1 MTFHSIVIVRNPLI
15 SILLA
20 IGLSGLICQAAP
32 RLNRKS
38 TRSEENATFSQLFT
52 TLFYQWDSNHDGVL
66 DLKEL
71 NAAIENPDIRGTEAA
86 VAVVLHRR
94 LQVEDEEQTNAL
106 TLDEALTLANNP
118 QVQKNISGKAWH
130 IVAIDHVLFAP
141 GDPNLQTFHQG
152 GIGDCYLLA
161 VIGAFVFQ
169 HPEAVRKMIHEQDDG
184 TYLIQFGS
192 GKAVT
197 VGPATDSELIMGASE
212 GHNHGVWLAILEK
225 AYAQIALQSKE
236 KKTGEDIEPIDAVP
250 TDFIGHGGYYAPV
263 IVLLSG
269 HKASGA
275 SFSRW
280 LRQDPQNGLE
290 QAHELL
296 SKLSSGHKLMAA
308 NIGGTK
314 PLPKGLVH
322 GHVYGVL
329 GYNPVTRTVTV
340 FNPWGNH
347 FKPAGPP
354 GLTYGYPTDHG
365 VFEMPLDEFVQV
377 YGGLTYETDTP
388 AVASH

>member
-1 MTFHSIVIVRNPLI
+1 MYKTLVL
-15 SILLA
+15 ILLA
-20 IGLSGLICQAAP
+20 TGLSVCHAAP
-32 RLNRKS
+32 KHKPQLNQDQ
-38 TRSEENATFSQLFT
+38 ENASFRQLFSS
-52 TLFYQWDSNHDGVL
+52 LFLEWDSNHDGVL

-71 NAAIENPDIRGTEAA
+71 NAVIEDPNVRGSDAA

-94 LQVEDEEQTNAL
+94 LQIDDEAQTNIL
-106 TLDEALTLANNP
+106 TLQETLSLAENP
-118 QVQKNISGKAWH
+118 QIQKNISGKAWH
-130 IVAIDHVLFAP
+130 IIAIDHALFAP

-169 HPEAVRKMIHEQDDG
+169 HPEAVRQMIHEQNDG
-184 TYLIQFGS
+184 TYQIQFGS
-192 GKAVT
+192 GRQVI
-197 VGPATDSELIMGASE
+197 VDPATDSELIMGASE
-212 GHNHGVWLAILEK
+212 GHNHGVWLSILEK
-225 AYAQIALQSKE
+225 AYAQIALQAKE
-236 KKTGEDIEPIDAVP
+236 KKTGEDIQPGDDVP

-269 HKASGA
+269 HKASGV
-275 SFSRW
+275 SFARW

-290 QAHELL
+290 RANEML
-296 SKLSSGHKLMAA
+296 SKLSSEHKLMAT

-314 PLPKGLVH
+314 TLPKGLIH

-329 GYNPVTRTVTV
+329 GYNTVTRQVTM

-354 GLTYGYPTDHG
+354 GLAYGYPTDHG
-365 VFEMPLDEFVQV
+365 IFAMPLDEFVQV

-388 AVASH
+388 VIASR